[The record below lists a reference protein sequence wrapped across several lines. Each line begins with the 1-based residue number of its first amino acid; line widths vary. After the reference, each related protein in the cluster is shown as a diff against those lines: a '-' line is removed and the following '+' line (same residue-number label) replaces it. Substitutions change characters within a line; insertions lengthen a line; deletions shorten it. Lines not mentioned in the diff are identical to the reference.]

1 MKEKVK
7 HERSHS
13 VNRIPT
19 LWREIAA
26 GLALWNVGALALTG
40 LVLYVLLWSG
50 ADGQADGALL
60 GLSLDAWADLH
71 DVLGVAFLASVVAV
85 LALGRPVWPA
95 APTAHGLA
103 AAAVT
108 LLAGLTL
115 MQLPPATWLL
125 PPDGEIEIAEPV
137 DEEAGELPYPGADE
151 DPVAAVAR
159 QMGMDETRVAI
170 ALQEAGLH
178 YDTLDDSLES
188 IAARNDTSAEA
199 VYEAI
204 RHLEA
209 PVLAPH
215 EETSIDIVESRFMG
229 HEVRGKTVEQLAKA
243 ASVPLELALRR
254 LRAAGMEANPQDQAD
269 TVAARSGVTPM
280 DVLAALVI
288 EGYRPRR

>member
-1 MKEKVK
+1 MKEAAR
-7 HERSHS
+7 HARDHI

-26 GLALWNVGALALTG
+26 ALALWTVGALALTG

-50 ADGQADGALL
+50 ADGDPDGGLL

-71 DVLGVAFLASVVAV
+71 DVLGVAFLASAVAV
-85 LALGRPVWPA
+85 LALGRPTWPM
-95 APTAHGLA
+95 APPAHGLA
-103 AAAVT
+103 AATVT
-108 LLAGLTL
+108 LLAGMTL

-125 PPDGEIEIAEPV
+125 PADDGVETAEPV
-137 DEEAGELPYPGADE
+137 GEEASDLPYPGADE
-151 DPVAAVAR
+151 DPVRAVAQ
-159 QMGMDETRVAI
+159 QMGMDQTRVAI
-170 ALQEAGLH
+170 ALQEAGLS
-178 YDTLDDSLES
+178 YDSLDDSLET
-188 IAARNDTSAEA
+188 IAARNDTNAGA

-215 EETSIDIVESRFMG
+215 EETAVDIVESRFMG

-254 LRAAGMEANPQDQAD
+254 LRAAGMEAGPQDQAD

>member
-1 MKEKVK
+1 MKEEAK
-7 HERSHS
+7 HERSHI

-26 GLALWNVGALALTG
+26 GLALWSVGALALTG

-50 ADGQADGALL
+50 ADGHADGGLL

-85 LALGRPVWPA
+85 LALGRPVWPT

-103 AAAVT
+103 AATVT

-125 PPDGEIEIAEPV
+125 PADGEIEMAEPV
-137 DEEAGELPYPGADE
+137 DEEASDLPYPGADE

-159 QMGMDETRVAI
+159 QMGMDETRVVI
-170 ALQEAGLH
+170 ALQEAGLR

-229 HEVRGKTVEQLAKA
+229 HEVRGKTVEQLATA

-288 EGYRPRR
+288 EGYRPKR